1 MTQEKNI
8 VLSSEE
14 QAKLAEKNPE
24 LLAAIKKGSPAAK
37 GWLMAWRREQN
48 SLAVEAK
55 AQAGQ
60 IMQEVV
66 AATDAAGPE
75 QGNLLT
81 WCGFPTDM
89 TRMSPFF
96 PMNPNELG
104 NRKYL
109 QNYLIS
115 SGAWGELKYTGP
127 QLSTYD
133 EDVLLALLAILDKES
148 KYRKTVYCVVDKS
161 EYNLDTGNYN
171 DKLLLYDEQ
180 CDGFFSQKT
189 YKYKGPMSKL
199 LKLLGK
205 QRPGKIDYTRVIL
218 SLERLAT
225 AGIKM
230 EISTWKTK
238 KVKRRAP
245 RKIQMCTMLAG
256 VFWDDEIK
264 ELSVAINPFFYETY
278 YAGRV
283 TLMDV
288 AKRMSLKGAIS
299 KALYRFVQS
308 HKANPVFA
316 GHFLTLADALNMER
330 EQPAFKLRQQLKTAI
345 NELIRHGVLMKKSGF
360 VDTEIIKLSR
370 TPEALPPTA
379 TRMEKKHSAFESCPS
394 LKALGTLSKKTPF
407 G

>member
-1 MTQEKNI
+1 MTERKPI
-8 VLSSEE
+8 ELTPEE
-14 QAKLAEKNPE
+14 QAELAEKNPA
-24 LLAAIKKGSPAAK
+24 LLAAIEKEHPIARL
-37 GWLMAWRREQN
+37 WLMAWRRKQN
-48 SLAVEAK
+48 SLADDAK

-60 IMQEVV
+60 IMQDVV
-66 AATDAAGPE
+66 AATDAAGLE
-75 QGNLLT
+75 QGSLLT

-104 NRKYL
+104 NRRYL
-109 QNYLIS
+109 QNFLIS
-115 SGAWGELKYTGP
+115 SGPWGELKYTGP

-148 KYRKTVYCVVDKS
+148 KYRKTVYCVLDKS

-180 CDGFFSQKT
+180 CDGFLSQKT
-189 YKYKGPMSKL
+189 YKYKGPMSQL
-199 LKLLGK
+199 LKILGK
-205 QRPGKIDYTRVIL
+205 QRPGKIDYKRVIS

-230 EISTWKTK
+230 EISTGKTK
-238 KVKRRAP
+238 KGKRRTP

-283 TLMDV
+283 TLVDV

-308 HKANPVFA
+308 HKANPVFT
-316 GHFLTLADALNMER
+316 GHFLTLADTLNMDR
-330 EQPAFKLRQQLKTAI
+330 EQPQRKMRQLLKTAI
-345 NELIRHGVLMKKSGF
+345 NELIRKGVLMKKSGF
-360 VDTEIIKLSR
+360 VDTDIIKLNR
-370 TPEALPPTA
+370 APEALPP
-379 TRMEKKHSAFESCPS
+379 KKLIKGSSS
-394 LKALGTLSKKTPF
+394 NK
-407 G
+407 